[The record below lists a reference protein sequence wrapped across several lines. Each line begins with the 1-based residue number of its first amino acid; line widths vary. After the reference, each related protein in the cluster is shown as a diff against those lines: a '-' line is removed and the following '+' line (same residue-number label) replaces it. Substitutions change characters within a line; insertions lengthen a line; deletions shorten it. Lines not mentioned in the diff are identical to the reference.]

1 MTDLFGNA
9 DDQTPAT
16 PATATGVELADWLG
30 ITPSAVTRLK
40 QAGRVVPAPAGGYLL
55 KASIQK
61 YVGGM
66 RKSDERGSPRDL
78 DQQKKFWDV
87 ENAKQK
93 NYRWRMDYGRELIQ
107 AYARAHRGSLEQ
119 FRKRLESGE
128 NPILAAL
135 DLAAEIDTTATDEI
149 LADVTDEGGEFADQ
163 D

>member
-1 MTDLFGNA
+1 
-9 DDQTPAT
+9 
-16 PATATGVELADWLG
+16 
-30 ITPSAVTRLK
+30 
-40 QAGRVVPAPAGGYLL
+40 
-55 KASIQK
+55 
-61 YVGGM
+61 M